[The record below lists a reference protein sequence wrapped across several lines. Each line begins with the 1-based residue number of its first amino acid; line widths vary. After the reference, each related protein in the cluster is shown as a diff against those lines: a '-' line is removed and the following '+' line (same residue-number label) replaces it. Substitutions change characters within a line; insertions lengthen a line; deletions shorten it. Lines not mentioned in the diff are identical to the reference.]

1 MGLPETWR
9 LPDKLIGRI
18 QTAAMFDDD
27 GTVGVRGSIEAALA
41 CGVCGG
47 SGTDETSNEG
57 YGDNDP
63 CKACHGTG
71 YEGVEWRCLIYAE
84 EAGACDEPLQSHG
97 WPGTEHAKCG
107 LVLVVPLERSE

>member
-1 MGLPETWR
+1 MTWR
-9 LPDKLIGRI
+9 LPDWL
-18 QTAAMFDDD
+18 T
-27 GTVGVRGSIEAALA
+27 TLVGPATRHEYLA
-41 CGVCGG
+41 CGVCNG

-71 YEGVEWRCLIYAE
+71 LEGVEWRCLIYAE